1 MTFTV
6 SVTFE
11 YETRQPDTAKVS
23 IDAGSY
29 ATAIRRAVQVAQKQ
43 LKPSHWRS
51 IVVLMER

>member
-1 MTFTV
+1 MTFTA

-29 ATAIRRAVQVAQKQ
+29 ATAIRRAVQAAQKQ

-51 IVVLMER
+51 ICVVLER